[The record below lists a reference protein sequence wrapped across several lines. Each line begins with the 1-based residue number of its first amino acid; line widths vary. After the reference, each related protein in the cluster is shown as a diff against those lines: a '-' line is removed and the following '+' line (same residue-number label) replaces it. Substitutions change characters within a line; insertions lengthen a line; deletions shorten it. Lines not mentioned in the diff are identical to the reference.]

1 MTTAQRFVS
10 LRLLE
15 LLGSLTAKRHEI
27 ERVGIRLE
35 VLADLHEQVVN
46 ALFQVN
52 GIDPA
57 QANTLWLTLEDYVS
71 GRIKDFEL
79 LSLLAGAGAVVTLC
93 DDSASK

>member
-15 LLGSLTAKRHEI
+15 LLCNLTAKRHEI
-27 ERVGIRLE
+27 ERVGIRFE
-35 VLADLHEQVVN
+35 VMAELHEQVGN

-52 GIDPA
+52 GINPA
-57 QANTLWLTLEDYVS
+57 QANTLWIMLEDYVS

-79 LSLLAGAGAVVTLC
+79 LSLLAGSGKVPNN
-93 DDSASK
+93 